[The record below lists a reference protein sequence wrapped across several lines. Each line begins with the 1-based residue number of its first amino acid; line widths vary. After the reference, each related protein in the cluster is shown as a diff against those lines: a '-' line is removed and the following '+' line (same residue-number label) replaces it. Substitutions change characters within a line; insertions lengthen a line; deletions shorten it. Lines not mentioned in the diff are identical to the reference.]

1 MDTLPL
7 RIDSIWLALRL
18 LMYRYKLF
26 QRSVRMMMMIVNTML
41 TIFNT
46 KDGKDFCYYPLPS
59 PCQLILP
66 NTPSFTFSL
75 DDCASSSH
83 SFLHGAT
90 RSRQLETTS
99 LSSPT
104 VEIIGPSFE
113 GSYGHQYPWESKAHC
128 SWRCSGSNS

>member
-46 KDGKDFCYYPLPS
+46 KDGKDLLLSPPF